1 MRLRQPFIIFILF
14 LFLSSTAYSQEAAAP
29 LQETAG
35 ATPGQVSQK
44 KEAGPF
50 DREGWHFVAAPYVW
64 LMGMNLKIAKQGT
77 PGAAASVD
85 YPWYDALAD
94 TVHKVFGGKAMMASF
109 MIRTEFGK
117 ARWGFFLDYIFLYS
131 GEKASLPGSQGTV
144 KTIIRQGSLDAGMRY
159 LLGTL
164 PLRAEKTFPFL
175 SWELLGGLRY
185 IYVNMDTRISINAP
199 NASINLPFNLNVVEP
214 MLGLRTGVWFTEKIN
229 LLIRTDMG
237 GFGIVA
243 YDRFDATLEAL
254 VGYKLKENI
263 RSYVGYRGGYAS
275 FNMGANRIK
284 MNNWF
289 HGPVLGTSI
298 LF

>member
-1 MRLRQPFIIFILF
+1 MRLRQPFIIVILF

-29 LQETAG
+29 FQETAG

-44 KEAGPF
+44 QEANPF
-50 DREGWHFVAAPYVW
+50 DQEGWKFVAAPYVW

-85 YPWYDALAD
+85 YPWYDGLTD
-94 TVHKVFGGKAMMASF
+94 TVRKIFGGDAMIGSF

-117 ARWGFFLDYIFLYS
+117 ARWGFLLDYIFLYS
-131 GEKASLPGSQGTV
+131 GETASLPGSKGTV
-144 KTIIRQGSLDAGMRY
+144 KTIVRQGSLDVGMRY

-164 PLRAEKTFPFL
+164 PLSAEKTFPFL

-263 RSYVGYRGGYAS
+263 RTYVGYRGGYGT
-275 FNMGANRIK
+275 FNKGANKIK

-289 HGPVLGTSI
+289 HGPMLGTAIS
-298 LF
+298 F